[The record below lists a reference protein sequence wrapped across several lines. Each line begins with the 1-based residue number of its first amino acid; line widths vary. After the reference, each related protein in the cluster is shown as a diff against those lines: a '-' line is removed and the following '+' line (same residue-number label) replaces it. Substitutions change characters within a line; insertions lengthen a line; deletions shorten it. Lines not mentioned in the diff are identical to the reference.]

1 MGLVKGERSEVR
13 EQWLLKEPPLSTGLY
28 IAGRDR
34 AFTISNHIALSCH
47 VVNSGHVNHIKI
59 EEWKWNND
67 DGNEI
72 QHIHSVDTQYLRY
85 FTSVTSYIMY
95 IFFLKPSQAKVH
107 LRIYLF

>member
-34 AFTISNHIALSCH
+34 AFSISNHIALSCH
-47 VVNSGHVNHIKI
+47 VVNSGHANLMKI
-59 EEWKWNND
+59 EEWKWNDD

-72 QHIHSVDTQYLRY
+72 QHIHTVDTSPIAHC
-85 FTSVTSYIMY
+85 TSNIS
-95 IFFLKPSQAKVH
+95 LQ
-107 LRIYLF
+107 